1 MNPVDYVLL
10 FVWIALLFRS
20 LQALVPLTALAVF
33 HLCFAVFD
41 SDFPILTITAAA
53 CFALAQV
60 DIRISSDLRYAYL
73 ASGSLYWL
81 GSLDELLY
89 QNWQVTSVYFNLMPY
104 LLIFLN
110 AYIAAVIFRD
120 GGPNIVGLLSKFYLL
135 LVNAF
140 SRFMAR
146 LYLLSTFKKNSK
158 G

>member
-1 MNPVDYVLL
+1 MNPVDYVLF
-10 FVWIALLFRS
+10 FVWVALLFRS
-20 LQALVPLTALAVF
+20 MQALVPLIALAVF
-33 HLCFAVFD
+33 HLCFDIFH

-81 GSLDELLY
+81 GALDELVY
-89 QNWQVTSVYFNLMPY
+89 QNWHVVSVYFNLMPY

-120 GGPNIVGLLSKFYLL
+120 GGTNIVGLLSKFYRLL
-135 LVNAF
+135 TNAF

-146 LYLLSTFKKNSK
+146 LYLSATCKENRK